1 MGAIAAI
8 GGAVLGGVAGSQ
20 KDKATQTSQGSS
32 TSGLILSAQTQE
44 EKDAEK
50 AAFNQISGLQSDLK
64 GISGFTQQDQFAK
77 LIQEL
82 ITGPSAERI
91 QQSNQLTDQLF
102 AQQQNAL
109 NQSFDQQNVNFSR
122 RAAQLGRS
130 QSDPILNAK
139 LAQEQIRQQQN
150 LSSAKT
156 SFAAQE
162 AQQGAGRS
170 LQGAI
175 SGISGLQQNA
185 IQNRQAVFGLG
196 FDFSNSLKNF
206 RIQTADRFGTNQ
218 NTTQS
223 ESGGGLKGAITGAMG
238 GAGAGFGAAR
248 SFSSPAPVI
257 VAGNQAGQNYNN
269 FGFIA

>member
-1 MGAIAAI
+1 MGAVAAI
-8 GGAVLGGVAGSQ
+8 GGAVLGGIAGSK
-20 KDKATQTSQGSS
+20 KDKSQTTDLS
-32 TSGLILSAQTQE
+32 TSTESVQLSAQSAE
-44 EKDAEK
+44 EKAAEQS
-50 AAFNQISGLQSDLK
+50 AFNQIGGLESDLS
-64 GISGFTQQDQFAK
+64 GIRGFTQQDQFAK

-109 NQSFDQQNVNFSR
+109 NQSFDQQNINFSR

-156 SFAAQE
+156 SFAAQN
-162 AQQGAGRS
+162 AQEGAGRS

-196 FDFSNSLKNF
+196 FDFSNSLRNF
-206 RIQTADRFGTNQ
+206 RVNTATRTRDVSGTS
-218 NTTQS
+218 TT
-223 ESGGGLKGAITGAMG
+223 ESGGGMKGAITGAIG
-238 GAGAGFGAAR
+238 GAGFGLNAAT
-248 SFSSPAPVI
+248 A
-257 VAGNQAGQNYNN
+257 YNKIPN
-269 FGFIA
+269 S